1 MVYLRY
7 WILKVFLEVIIS
19 MVDMNVLTLNQT
31 YTAKQL
37 ASLWGYKS
45 HHALVKGV
53 FHPKGSD
60 ILILFVTKER
70 QPGSTQF
77 KNELRGNMIKIE
89 GADKHGTDQL
99 LLANQGQDKDKIYLF
114 YREKHTLPF
123 TFLGRV
129 HLVQS
134 FIYTDKSSEFEFF
147 IENLESIE
155 DDMALLDYV
164 IHYDENLSASLDVV
178 CHSAKD
184 LTYHLKCERDIN
196 NREQV
201 TRLLGYSCVICGFN
215 YAKAY
220 GKDLA
225 KDFIDI
231 HYIGDGKQDGNP
243 DISKDFVPVCANCHR
258 MLHHKRSHNI
268 SVEDLKKR
276 VAYYKKEP
284 DYEQLTLS
292 FE

>member
-1 MVYLRY
+1 
-7 WILKVFLEVIIS
+7 

-99 LLANQGQDKDKIYLF
+99 LLDNQGQDKDKIYLF

-201 TRLLGYSCVICGFN
+201 TRLLGYSCAICGFN

-231 HYIGDGKQDGNP
+231 HYIGDGNP

>member
-1 MVYLRY
+1 M
-7 WILKVFLEVIIS
+7 S
-19 MVDMNVLTLNQT
+19 TVDMDSLTLNQT
-31 YTAKQL
+31 YTAKEL
-37 ASLWGYKS
+37 AALWGYKS

-89 GADKHGTDQL
+89 GADKHGTDHL
-99 LLANQGQDKDKIYLF
+99 LLDTKKDSPYKIYLF

-134 FIYTDKSSEFEFF
+134 CIYEDKSSEFEFF
-147 IENLESIE
+147 IENFESIE
-155 DDMALLDYV
+155 DDMALIDYI
-164 IHYDENLSASLDVV
+164 IHYDENLSVGMDVM
-178 CHSAKD
+178 CQAAKD
-184 LTYHLKCERDIN
+184 LTYHLKCERDIT
-196 NREQV
+196 NREAV
-201 TRLLGYSCVICGFN
+201 TKLYGYRCGICGFH

-220 GKDLA
+220 GEDIA
-225 KDFIDI
+225 KEFIDI
-231 HYIGDGKQDGNP
+231 HYIGDGNP
-243 DISKDFVPVCANCHR
+243 HQTPDPAKDFIPVCANCHR
-258 MLHHKRSHNI
+258 MLHRKRSHNI
-268 SVEDLKKR
+268 TVRDLKKR
-276 VAYYKKEP
+276 VHYYKDSP
-284 DYEQLTLS
+284 DYEQLTFS